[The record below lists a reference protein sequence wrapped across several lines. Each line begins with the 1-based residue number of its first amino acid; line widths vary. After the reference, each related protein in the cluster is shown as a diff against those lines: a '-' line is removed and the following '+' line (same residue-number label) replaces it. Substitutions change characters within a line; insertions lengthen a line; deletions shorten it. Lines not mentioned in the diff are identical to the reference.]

1 MTDAL
6 IERLFEAL
14 INGDRP
20 GTRCVVDDTLD
31 AGHSPEA
38 ILTDLFWPTYEMID
52 GLFRKDQLSVVSYNF
67 ATRLLRA
74 QCDQMAARLPR
85 SPSLG
90 RTVFAVCGH
99 TEADELAAQIAVDL
113 IESSGFSVVFAGS
126 GVARDEILAQVH
138 ERKPSAL
145 LLFASA
151 ACDLPEIRALIDDI
165 QEIGACRG
173 TQVVVGGGVF
183 NRAEGLAEEIGADL
197 WAEDPAELVQ
207 SMLKKPGQRA
217 TPEQRTVGRKRLVRS
232 GSGGSGSESAS
243 QAA

>member
-1 MTDAL
+1 VTDAL

-20 GTRCVVDDTLD
+20 ATRCVVDDVLD
-31 AGHSPEA
+31 DGHSPEA
-38 ILTDLFWPTYEMID
+38 ILTDLYWPTYEMVD
-52 GLFRKDQLSVVSYNF
+52 RLYRHDQLSTISYNF
-67 ATRLLRA
+67 ATRLLRV

-85 SPSLG
+85 SPQNG
-90 RTVFAVCGH
+90 RTVLAVCGH

-113 IESSGFSVVFAGS
+113 IEAAGFSIRFAGS

-138 ERKPSAL
+138 EHKPSVL

-151 ACDLPEIRALIDDI
+151 ACDLPDIRALIDDI

-197 WAEDPAELVQ
+197 WATDPAELVQ
-207 SMLKKPGQRA
+207 AMLKRSAQRA
-217 TPEQRTVGRKRLVRS
+217 TADQRTVGRKRLGKS
-232 GSGGSGSESAS
+232 GATR
-243 QAA
+243 AA